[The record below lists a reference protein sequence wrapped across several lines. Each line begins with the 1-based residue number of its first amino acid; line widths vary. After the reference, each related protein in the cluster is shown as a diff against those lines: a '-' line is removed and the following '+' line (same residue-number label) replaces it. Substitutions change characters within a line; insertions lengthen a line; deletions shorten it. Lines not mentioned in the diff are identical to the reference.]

1 MRAGLTHSCFRFSAA
16 FAALGYVFA
25 PYLLA
30 NQVEN
35 TRACADRIVM
45 LARGLG
51 ERGNEA

>member
-1 MRAGLTHSCFRFSAA
+1 
-16 FAALGYVFA
+16 VFA
-25 PYLLA
+25 PYLPA

-51 ERGNEA
+51 ERGNQAWVQPGRDYSGPWRETWRIRHL